1 MSDVTTKWA
10 IPYVEGS
17 DAIDTI
23 DETDQA
29 KAERLDDLLTPHD
42 AGVLSSRPVSTP
54 GSPGKAGRSFYAT
67 DLGLEFRDY
76 GTGWYPVGLP
86 IGGGFD
92 WFGSGDP
99 CPELMICDGRAIS
112 RTTYATLFAK
122 LGATFGAGNGSTTFN
137 IPSTA
142 DRVLVGVS
150 GTIVRGATGGA
161 KTHALTTA
169 EMPSHVHALP
179 GSTHYLTD
187 NGATGTHYAYGSA
200 TPSGA
205 DIGIVDEPST
215 GSGTAHQN
223 MPPYLGAYKVI
234 RVL

>member
-1 MSDVTTKWA
+1 MSGVTAKWA
-10 IPYVEGS
+10 IPYVHGTDLIS
-17 DAIDTI
+17 DMDTYSEALA
-23 DETDQA
+23 DL
-29 KAERLDDLLTPHD
+29 LDPLLTPHD

-54 GSPGKAGRSFYAT
+54 GSPGKAGRTFYAT
-67 DLGLEFRDY
+67 DLGIEFRDY

-92 WFGSGDP
+92 WFGTGDP

-137 IPSTA
+137 IPNTA

-161 KTHALTTA
+161 KTHTLTTA
-169 EMPSHVHALP
+169 ELPAHTHSYTLPSTVDQAVDTGAGLANTSGEAAAVT
-179 GSTHYLTD
+179 GSTGGG
-187 NGATGTHYAYGSA
+187 GAHSNMQPYIGSY
-200 TPSGA
+200 T
-205 DIGIVDEPST
+205 
-215 GSGTAHQN
+215 
-223 MPPYLGAYKVI
+223 VI
-234 RVL
+234 RAL